1 MKIETGKFMV
11 NSSKLFLDLKVWS
24 IILFTLLNLSFLKL
38 SAQDIVA
45 KFEKGRPEFIQF
57 GSFILNYSKDKK
69 FYTLTTQDSMIY
81 YDHKKKLL
89 RFGQKEKIDFFHDN
103 KEWYIKFKDSMIC
116 LDTIYGRKT
125 ANYTLERY
133 RKMNSVISTIV
144 LNSYIVDLHFDTL
157 RNGRWKFSHI
167 GISPVISTGNKT
179 FTFQVDVSFNTLK
192 DMIYNVSKNGEVTH
206 RFVLTHTYEGAP
218 RKTLY
223 FEYEYTEKPRII
235 HQKCYQLSFKN
246 IKSTTKGS
254 LSIIKT
260 TENYND
266 SLHNRDEKLIFYDNI
281 LDFNR
286 FGRLKYHYRRRL
298 KDLDIFEY
306 RDPKE
311 SNIISQ

>member
-1 MKIETGKFMV
+1 MEKL
-11 NSSKLFLDLKVWS
+11 SKSYHYLKVLS
-24 IILFTLLNLSFLKL
+24 IILFTLFNLSYL
-38 SAQDIVA
+38 SMSSQDIVA

-57 GSFILNYSKDKK
+57 GSFILNYSKDKR

-103 KEWYIKFKDSMIC
+103 REWYIKFNDSMIC
-116 LDTIYGRKT
+116 LDTIYGRKA

-133 RKMNSVISTIV
+133 RKINSVLSTIV
-144 LNSYIVDLHFDTL
+144 LNGYIVDLHFDTL
-157 RNGRWKFSHI
+157 RNGRWKFTHI

-192 DMIYNVSKNGEVTH
+192 DMIYNVLKNGETTH
-206 RFVLTHTYEGAP
+206 RFVLTHSYEGAL
-218 RKTLY
+218 RDILY
-223 FEYEYTEKPRII
+223 YDYEYTENPRII
-235 HQKCYQLSFKN
+235 HEKCYQLDFKN
-246 IKSTTKGS
+246 IKATTKGG

-260 TENYND
+260 IENHND
-266 SLHNRDEKLIFYDNI
+266 SLNNREEKLILYYNI
-281 LDFNR
+281 LEFNR

-298 KDLDIFEY
+298 KDIDIFEY

-311 SNIISQ
+311 SNIITQ